1 MATRRA
7 AISEAIQN
15 DVASR
20 DLGSMPAATGG
31 AGSAAGRAGGGR
43 AKKAK
48 KMVRVWMDEDDFARL
63 QQIGEA
69 RGTNASALIRL
80 GVKQVLKESAA
91 T

>member
-20 DLGSMPAATGG
+20 DLGIVPGAAGGG
-31 AGSAAGRAGGGR
+31 ASAAGRAGGGR

-69 RGTNASALIRL
+69 QGTNASALIRL
-80 GVKQVLKESAA
+80 GVKQVFKENAVN
-91 T
+91 